1 MDVSRSH
8 LPIATGGRDPHGW
21 QSWDN
26 YRAVHER
33 RLERH
38 PFPDPSRPNTLDFD
52 RVNPDR
58 WVLSGLVYC
67 YRNAVLEVE
76 KAYHTRR
83 VGGRGIIQVRCYSF
97 LYVGWIAGGNL
108 ALKYHNHHADPDEYI
123 HRVYHP
129 ITGREVLYEV
139 LHRHQFPMFA
149 EVLDE
154 LEAVTRG

>member
-1 MDVSRSH
+1 M
-8 LPIATGGRDPHGW
+8 
-21 QSWDN
+21 
-26 YRAVHER
+26 
-33 RLERH
+33 
-38 PFPDPSRPNTLDFD
+38 DFD
-52 RVNPDR
+52 LVNPDR

-67 YRNAVLEVE
+67 HRNTVLEVE

-83 VGGRGIIQVRCYSF
+83 IGGGGIIQVRCYSF

-108 ALKYHNHHADPDEYI
+108 VLKYHNHHADPNEYV

-129 ITGREVLYEV
+129 ITGAEVLYEV
-139 LHRHQFPMFA
+139 LHRHQFPVFA